1 MQRRTKGITFVVAL
15 LALVNLPAVVAND
28 FVAELSRATNHYE
41 WARLSRLIEREGV
54 TVGKSN
60 AAAFVR
66 HLLVR
71 MSTADFK
78 NREVIGT
85 EVIDMG
91 QQAVPTL
98 IDAIT
103 NAANPA
109 PIFRDSAVANIPI
122 FTMQLASKGKIR
134 ETVPAL
140 IDFIDKFQTD
150 FYAVGADG
158 KRLNQVVGT
167 LIEITGQ
174 DFGTNKIK
182 WRKWYDETRNIGQ
195 GVKPDQK

>member
-1 MQRRTKGITFVVAL
+1 MAMTLSL
-15 LALVNLPAVVAND
+15 LAMLPAVAAPD
-28 FVAELSRATNHYE
+28 SVAELSRVTNHYE

-66 HLLVR
+66 HQLVR

-78 NREVIGT
+78 NREVIAA
-85 EVIDMG
+85 EVIGMG

-109 PIFRDSAVANIPI
+109 PIFGDSAVANIPI

-150 FYAVGADG
+150 FHAMGADG
-158 KRLNQVVGT
+158 KPLNQVVGT
-167 LIEITGQ
+167 LTAITGQ
-174 DFGTNKIK
+174 DFGTDKIK
-182 WRKWYDETRNIGQ
+182 WKKWYDETRNIGQ
-195 GVKPDQK
+195 GVKPDQKQ